1 MNFIICY
8 IDGMFQ
14 SIFPFKDNKVFFVLS
29 YCAHQIARRE
39 DEVLQWTFTEELK
52 QDFPLCSQPY
62 LFGRATQNWSA
73 FSQHHTVHRPNCRN
87 VTGNW

>member
-1 MNFIICY
+1 
-8 IDGMFQ
+8 MFQ

-29 YCAHQIARRE
+29 YCAHQIARRD
-39 DEVLQWTFTEELK
+39 DEVLHWTFTEELK

-73 FSQHHTVHRPNCRN
+73 FSQHHTVFTDLT
-87 VTGNW
+87 VIM